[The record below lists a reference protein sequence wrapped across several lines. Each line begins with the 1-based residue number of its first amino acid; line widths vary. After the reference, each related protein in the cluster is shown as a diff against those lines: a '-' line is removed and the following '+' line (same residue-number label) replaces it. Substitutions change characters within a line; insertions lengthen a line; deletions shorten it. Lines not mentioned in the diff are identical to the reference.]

1 MKKLLFIIG
10 TRPEA
15 IKMAPLILE
24 SMNNPKVQT
33 FICSSSQ
40 HESMLTVIL
49 DFFEISLDYDL
60 KIMTKNQTLSN
71 ITEKIL
77 SGLNK
82 IFQNFHPD
90 YVFVHGDTNTA
101 FASSLAAFYNQIPV
115 VHVEAGLRTYNR
127 YSPYPEEIN
136 RRLISEIASIHFAPT
151 KLAFDNLK
159 NENITQNVFE
169 VGNTVIDTLRITKE
183 IINKKNLK
191 EIEILKSK
199 IPNDKKIILVTGH
212 RRENFGFG
220 FENICNA
227 ILEISKNKS
236 VFVVYPVHLNPSVQ
250 KTVYDKL
257 GDSENILLL
266 DPLGYPEFVWLLN
279 KCYLV
284 LTDSGGIQEEAPSFN
299 KPVLVMRDNTE
310 RPEAINAGVAKLVGT
325 NPEIIVKNILYLL
338 NDDEY
343 LKMINKT
350 NPFGDGFSSERI
362 INKILNF
369 EN

>member
-33 FICSSSQ
+33 FVCSSSQ

-71 ITEKIL
+71 VTEKIL

-115 VHVEAGLRTYNR
+115 VHIEAGLRTYNR

-136 RRLISEIASIHFAPT
+136 RRLVSEIASIHFAPT

-169 VGNTVIDTLRITKE
+169 VGNTVIDSLRITKE
-183 IINKKNLK
+183 IINKKNVK
-191 EIEILKSK
+191 EIETLKSK

-212 RRENFGFG
+212 RRENFGLG

-250 KTVYDKL
+250 KIVYDKL

-325 NPEIIVKNILYLL
+325 NPEIIVKNVLYLL

-350 NPFGDGFSSERI
+350 NPFGDGFSSRRI

>member
-1 MKKLLFIIG
+1 MKKLLFLIG

-24 SMNNPKVQT
+24 SKNNTQVQT
-33 FICSSSQ
+33 FVCSSSQ
-40 HESMLTVIL
+40 HESMLNVIL
-49 DFFEISLDYDL
+49 NFFDINLDYDL

-77 SGLNK
+77 LGLNK

-101 FASSLAAFYNQIPV
+101 FAGSLAAFYNQIPV
-115 VHVEAGLRTYNR
+115 VHIEAGLRTYNR

-136 RRLISEIASIHFAPT
+136 RRLISEIATIHFTPT
-151 KLAFDNLK
+151 KLASENLK
-159 NENITQNVFE
+159 NENIRQNIFE
-169 VGNTVIDTLRITKE
+169 VGNTVIDSLRVTNE
-183 IINKKNLK
+183 IIKNKNIE
-191 EIEILKSK
+191 EIETLNSK
-199 IPNDKKIILVTGH
+199 IPNDKKLILVTGH
-212 RRENFGFG
+212 RRENFGSG
-220 FENICNA
+220 FKKICEA
-227 ILEISKNKS
+227 LLEISKNKE

-250 KTVYDKL
+250 KIVYDKL
-257 GDSENILLL
+257 GNSKNILLL
-266 DPLGYPEFVWLLN
+266 EPLGYPEFVWLLN

-325 NPEIIVKNILYLL
+325 NPEIIVKNVLNLL
-338 NDDEY
+338 NNREY

-350 NPFGDGFSSERI
+350 NPFGDGFSSNRI